1 MAREVIKM
9 KREAKLSMNHLM
21 TLSLDVN
28 TKASQTIGRIKQAT
42 RLIVPIASGH
52 FSGERLN
59 GKILP
64 GGADWVLLRDDGVM
78 EIDVRL
84 VLETIESALIYL
96 TYQGRFI
103 ASQSVMARMQAG
115 EEISPDEYSL
125 AVTARFESGHPD
137 FLWVNDAI
145 VIATGIQSGFN
156 PTYEFFSIS

>member
-1 MAREVIKM
+1 MARGFNKM
-9 KREAKLSMNHLM
+9 KREAKLTMNHLM
-21 TLSLDVN
+21 TLSLDVD
-28 TKASQTIGRIKQAT
+28 TKASQTIGRIKKAT

-52 FSGERLN
+52 FSGDKLN

-103 ASQSVMARMQAG
+103 ASESVMAQMQAG
-115 EEISPDEYSL
+115 EKISPDEYSL

-145 VIATGIQSGFN
+145 VIATGNQSGFN